1 MSGVSPDRKRI
12 VLISALSILSGLVS
26 GVVVAV
32 GLNSNSD
39 LLGYMVFYLP
49 GVSFALL
56 ALFPLL
62 LGMTFQMLRG
72 LLILSISIATHYA
85 AVRVSVAVVEK
96 PLFLP
101 LIVSVGAIAAAIVSL
116 CSAFLLKIKVR
127 ALPSVLA
134 VLLGGVSGLSIGA
147 PFSSQASLIHAA
159 ENVLIVFGYVIW
171 QCGVAVALA
180 HEKTKTGT

>member
-1 MSGVSPDRKRI
+1 MSGVSSNRGRI

-32 GLNSNSD
+32 GIKSNAD
-39 LLGYMVFYLP
+39 LLGYIVYYLP

-56 ALFPLL
+56 ALLPLL
-62 LGMTFQMLRG
+62 PGMTFQMLRG
-72 LLILSISIATHYA
+72 VLILTISIATHYA
-85 AVRVSVAVVEK
+85 AVRMSVAVVEK
-96 PLFLP
+96 PYFLL
-101 LIVSVGAIAAAIVSL
+101 LIASVGAIAAGIVSL

-134 VLLGGVSGLSIGA
+134 VLLGGVGGLSIGA
-147 PFSSQASLIHAA
+147 PFSSQASFIHAA

-180 HEKTKTGT
+180 HEKNKTGT